1 MENITIQELVD
12 QYGTLN
18 AQSKK
23 LADEAGKVN
32 NRIKEYMKDN
42 GLEIIET
49 TNFKATYI
57 VQERSST
64 ITEKLIERL
73 KALGLTSAIKMIETI
88 NEEEVQNMMY
98 DGRLNASQ
106 IADCI
111 ETKGVEV
118 LRITG
123 VKKGGK

>member
-1 MENITIQELVD
+1 M
-12 QYGTLN
+12 
-18 AQSKK
+18 
-23 LADEAGKVN
+23 
-32 NRIKEYMKDN
+32 
-42 GLEIIET
+42 
-49 TNFKATYI
+49 
-57 VQERSST
+57 QERSST

-98 DGRLNASQ
+98 DGRLNAAQ

-111 ETKGVEV
+111 KTKGVEV